1 MSHIKFALG
10 LFLYRNLWTG
20 LKICKF
26 TYFISHFNFHEK
38 SARFLTIHRKICSVS
53 ETELTDEPEIYF
65 VFSVAN
71 GNIIEIIS
79 ALNRLHELAFP
90 TMGLSGAS
98 PSSTSPA
105 SAILGCFSFHLAPL
119 KGLASVM
126 SAVASGFKFRECFL
140 N

>member
-38 SARFLTIHRKICSVS
+38 SARSLTIHRKICSVS

-79 ALNRLHELAFP
+79 ALNRLPELAFP
-90 TMGLSGAS
+90 PWGFLERLPHPLPQQVLSLGAS
-98 PSSTSPA
+98 VFTW
-105 SAILGCFSFHLAPL
+105 LH
-119 KGLASVM
+119 
-126 SAVASGFKFRECFL
+126 
-140 N
+140 